1 MRIQPYSK
9 LGHVSLGIS
18 RDELELMLGVPF
30 AKRTNRVGLEELDY
44 GDSVYRFESSG
55 LLSEVTI
62 EAVHVEFGKIGVPF
76 ANLAEF
82 IASNDPDSVEKHGFI
97 LSPGYGV
104 VFDPEDR
111 PWVTVLTERGFE
123 AWAKL

>member
-1 MRIQPYSK
+1 MKIEPFSK
-9 LGHVSLGIS
+9 LGHVSLEIS
-18 RDELELMLGVPF
+18 RDELELRFGVPT

-44 GDSVYRFESSG
+44 GDSVYRFESCG

-62 EAVHVEFGKIGVPF
+62 KAVHVGFSKIGVPF

-82 IASNDPDSVEKHGFI
+82 IALNDPDSVEKHGFM
-97 LSPGYGV
+97 LSPAYGV
-104 VFDPEDR
+104 VFDPEQR